1 MWQVVVRRYALSKS
15 LARISPNAARKRSA
29 RWSAQQARKVIDAQ
43 VASGLS
49 VHSFARRKGIDAERV
64 YRWKRRLTA
73 NTSAPPAFVE
83 VRAASVVGKEQP
95 IELALRSGHRL
106 FFTDSVN
113 PSVLR
118 LLLRVLE

>member
-1 MWQVVVRRYALSKS
+1 L
-15 LARISPNAARKRSA
+15 LNAGQKRSA

-49 VHSFARRKGIDAERV
+49 VHSFARREGIDAERV

-73 NTSAPPAFVE
+73 NTSVPTFVE
-83 VRAASVVGKEQP
+83 VRAAGVVGKEQL

-106 FFTDSVN
+106 FFTDSVD
-113 PSVLR
+113 PSALR
-118 LLLRVLE
+118 QLLRVLE

>member
-1 MWQVVVRRYALSKS
+1 MSKS
-15 LARISPNAARKRSA
+15 LARVSGNAVQKRSA

-49 VHSFARRKGIDAERV
+49 VHRFARREGIDAERV

-73 NTSAPPAFVE
+73 KTSAPAAFVE
-83 VRAASVVGKEQP
+83 VRATGVVVGTEQP
-95 IELALRSGHRL
+95 MELALRSGHRL
-106 FFTDSVN
+106 FFAESVD

-118 LLLRVLE
+118 RLLEVLE